1 MMKIAPSIL
10 ASDFSKMA
18 EELKKIDEAGADWV
32 HVDVMDGMFVPNI
45 TIGPSVIQCYRP
57 HTRLP
62 FDVHLMIVDPIRYI
76 KEFARAG
83 ADYITVHLEAVEGE
97 EALRST
103 FREIRKAGAK
113 VGLSIKPATPAS
125 AVFPYLEELDL
136 ILVMTVEP
144 GFGNQKL
151 IPSCLDKV
159 GEIKAEAQKRGMTPE
174 ISVDGGV
181 NLETLQAVQSSG
193 VTVAVAGSAV
203 FRAEEPREMIARLKG
218 EENRF

>member
-18 EELKKIDEAGADWV
+18 EELKKIDKAGADWV

-76 KEFARAG
+76 KEFAQAG

-97 EALRST
+97 EALQST
-103 FREIRKAGAK
+103 FQAIREAGAK

-136 ILVMTVEP
+136 VLVMTVEP

-159 GEIKAEAQKRGMTPE
+159 GEIKREAQKKGLALE
-174 ISVDGGV
+174 LSVDGGV
-181 NLETLQAVQSSG
+181 NLETLQAVQNSG

-203 FRAEEPREMIARLKG
+203 FRAEDPSAMIARLKG
-218 EENRF
+218 EENRS